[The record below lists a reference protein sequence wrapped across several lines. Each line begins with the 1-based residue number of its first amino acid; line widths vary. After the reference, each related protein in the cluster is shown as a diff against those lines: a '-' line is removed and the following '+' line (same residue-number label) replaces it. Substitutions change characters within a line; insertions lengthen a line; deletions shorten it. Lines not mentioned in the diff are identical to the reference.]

1 VLAGRFLATA
11 GFGGLYTRRRHEFYR
26 IGNCSLEKQ
35 AQIRLEKQI
44 KDGKAENADLDRL
57 HYDRLGVEIDLE
69 ALMEG
74 SPNKSSPGRE

>member
-1 VLAGRFLATA
+1 
-11 GFGGLYTRRRHEFYR
+11 
-26 IGNCSLEKQ
+26 LEKQ

>member
-1 VLAGRFLATA
+1 
-11 GFGGLYTRRRHEFYR
+11 
-26 IGNCSLEKQ
+26 LEKH

-57 HYDRLGVEIDLE
+57 RYNRLGVEIDLE

-74 SPNKSSPGRE
+74 ISK

>member
-1 VLAGRFLATA
+1 MSFIGSITA
-11 GFGGLYTRRRHEFYR
+11 P
-26 IGNCSLEKQ
+26 LEKH

-57 HYDRLGVEIDLE
+57 RYNRLGVEIDLE

-74 SPNKSSPGRE
+74 ISK